1 VLPTYSTSSS
11 GGTGACPINSWVVSS
26 TTGSV
31 TSHSNVGTPIMSSG
45 DRLVKANDANAH
57 ADYTFYIQVA
67 VGG

>member
-1 VLPTYSTSSS
+1 
-11 GGTGACPINSWVVSS
+11 
-26 TTGSV
+26 
-31 TSHSNVGTPIMSSG
+31 MSSG